1 MSWKSFNE
9 GVFKT
14 DYDEIPETKLA
25 KAVLVRAFMDS
36 VDCLNP
42 SSSCG
47 PSELK
52 IVTSAAKNFLTT
64 PTKIFHFWCAAAGAE
79 PDYIKFLYYRLE
91 KFYLARGLK
100 GINIKVLVERAINRI
115 HGI

>member
-1 MSWKSFNE
+1 MFKAIDQNMSWKSFNE

-47 PSELK
+47 NFMIK
-52 IVTSAAKNFLTT
+52 IYKN
-64 PTKIFHFWCAAAGAE
+64 
-79 PDYIKFLYYRLE
+79 LE
-91 KFYLARGLK
+91 
-100 GINIKVLVERAINRI
+100 
-115 HGI
+115 

>member
-1 MSWKSFNE
+1 MSWKSLNE
-9 GVFKT
+9 GLLKT
-14 DYDEIPETKLA
+14 DFPDLPETKLA

-52 IVTSAAKNFLTT
+52 IVTSAAKDFLTK
-64 PTKIFHFWCAAAGAE
+64 PTIIFNFWCAVAGAE
-79 PDYIKFLYYRLE
+79 PSYIKFLYKRLE
-91 KFYLARGLK
+91 KFYLSGALK
-100 GINIKVLVERAINRI
+100 GVNIKVLVERAINRI
-115 HGI
+115 QGI